1 MAIIITRNDIFCI
14 VSCSL
19 QELQPITKNFT
30 LHLESQSASGVEKC
44 IALSSKKY
52 LTIAEKT
59 GRLSVRIRG
68 FRVKDIQD
76 TWREIKETVDN
87 TVVTKNVSVSR
98 YQLKY
103 LQSRQLTCVKA
114 DSVID
119 FPVLPHPTSSPD
131 DRPTFEITL
140 KAKVCTIKRDEE
152 NIKKES
158 CKCTVI
164 HIQVSCPR
172 KHLQPWEKRWTK
184 FVEMQRTQNK
194 VHIEYDCQT
203 PSLDEESDECSVSFV
218 LYGDNISAITQ
229 AKHTIINE
237 ENGKAFTEHVI
248 NLSQKESDYIRRNV
262 DSIRS
267 DLEQSHQICLQLESC
282 TESSCVSLCIPAVL
296 NAEQLE
302 KVEESILG
310 RIRNSVSKKFRFADP
325 VTGQA
330 FLSKNISAVKES
342 HESVTFSQEDAPELV
357 LELEGLPTD
366 VEDAERHINEE
377 IKKISCVSISNNQL
391 SLEKAH
397 LPLLSSSQ
405 FASFISSLEKEH
417 AIACTYP
424 TIETQEMVLEQMH
437 LQTSTGH
444 VVTIQLC
451 TGSIFDENTAA
462 VLTPLDPGPISPLPE
477 STNPRESFANQELVR
492 VKDLPS
498 LLEAGEER
506 SVPPQPQS
514 QIDLLVNRGRGDTAP
529 LALTTALE
537 AVNNRRYGVISIPV
551 AHRAILKAPSHVT
564 LESVSRQMP
573 SLSGEEMCD
582 VVSRLW
588 TKQVLDSVCSHAE
601 LLPDT
606 TVHTVRLVVSPEESI
621 EIVAGIFNSYSYTNA
636 NRKMV
641 EIRSVVDE
649 HPLSSPPDISTQN
662 SIGKWYWQDDSGF
675 YTEYDQDTSDAI
687 SSLWAT
693 DNFGKC
699 LVLING
705 RHYCIDFLDMTQTNL
720 NYETKRPIKHE
731 VPDKLSACLRA
742 SPSFTTSEPDSKNE
756 TVQWTYQDDKGSYSP
771 YSVVNSRKVEDMYQ
785 NRIPPCTLKF
795 NKWNYNFDFA
805 NMKQINS
812 DTSTQRSIQ
821 RQVSKVVSSNSIGA
835 PHGLQILDKD
845 QTVMFNIRGQR
856 EHLPTVRA
864 QITTKLKSL
873 LVSREIPLPPQL
885 SITTAFHHKVETILK
900 AYKYISY
907 EIKEAAV
914 VMDASA
920 SSSKLSRK
928 VMCIEGEKELIL
940 NAQTE
945 LQAEVIKYSSEVASD
960 VHYPTEWEKQKETC
974 EVFSVKKNSAEWLKL
989 STRFRNTMPASA
1001 EIKRIRRV
1009 QNKWLWEKYQ
1019 RDMKRMYQKNNGNV
1033 NEKELFHGSGNTNAH
1048 VIFDSEEGFDMRY
1061 SAQGMWG
1068 HANYFAEDAR
1078 YSDNYAYAKPD
1089 GSKEMFVAKV
1099 LTGDSHECSSDKT
1112 LRMPPLKSSAASSE
1126 VRLKQVRY
1134 DTVNGLTSRTRV
1146 YMTYSNDK
1154 AYPAYII
1161 EYQCLPDLSLASSG
1175 YRGLPAY
1182 SRHRSSGTTNPT
1194 APRAANPQY
1203 SNSGYSSGTT
1213 NPTAP
1218 RAANPQYSNSGYSSG
1233 TTNPTAPRAAN
1244 PQYSNSGYSSGTT
1257 NSTAPRAANPQ
1268 YSNSGYSSGTTNS
1281 TAPRAANPQYS
1292 NSGYSSGTT
1301 NTAAPRAANPQYPYP
1316 GYSSRTT
1323 NPTAPGAANPQ
1334 YSNSGYS
1341 SGGAK
1346 ATGGKATP
1354 DASNPSSNK
1363 PKSNCRLM

>member
-1 MAIIITRNDIFCI
+1 MIYF
-14 VSCSL
+14 VLFPVHL

-30 LHLESQSASGVEKC
+30 LRPESQSASGVEKC
-44 IALSSKKY
+44 IALSSKKN

-87 TVVTKNVSVSR
+87 TVVTKNISVSR

-103 LQSRQLTCVKA
+103 LLSRQLTCVEA
-114 DSVID
+114 DSEIG

-131 DRPTFEITL
+131 NRPTYEITL
-140 KAKVCTIKRDEE
+140 KAKVCAIKRAEE

-158 CKCTVI
+158 CKCTVT

-172 KHLQPWEKRWTK
+172 KHLQPWKKRWTK
-184 FVEMQRTQNK
+184 FVEMQRTKNK

-203 PSLDEESDECSVSFV
+203 PSLDEESDECSVAFV

-248 NLSQKESDYIRRNV
+248 NLSQRESDYIKRNV
-262 DSIRS
+262 DSIWS

-282 TESSCVSLCIPAVL
+282 TESRCVSLCIPAVL
-296 NAEQLE
+296 NAEQLQ

-366 VEDAERHINEE
+366 VEDAERHINKE
-377 IKKISCVSISNNQL
+377 IKKLSLVSISNNQL

-424 TIETQEMVLEQMH
+424 TIETQEMVLEQML

-451 TGSIFDENTAA
+451 TGNIFDENTAA
-462 VLTPLDPGPISPLPE
+462 VLTPLDPGPTSPLPE

-498 LLEAGEER
+498 LLDAGEER
-506 SVPPQPQS
+506 CVPPQPQS

-537 AVNNRRYGVISIPV
+537 AVNNRRHGVISIPV
-551 AHRAILKAPSHVT
+551 AHRDLLKAPSHVT

-573 SLSGEEMCD
+573 SVSGEEMCD

-601 LLPDT
+601 LHPDT

-636 NRKMV
+636 NRKIV

-662 SIGKWYWQDDSGF
+662 STGKWYWQDDSGF

-687 SSLWAT
+687 SSVWAT
-693 DNFGKC
+693 DNIGIC
-699 LVLING
+699 RVLING
-705 RHYCIDFLDMTQTNL
+705 QHYHIDFLEMTQTNL
-720 NYETKRPIKHE
+720 NYKTQRSIKHE
-731 VPDKLSACLRA
+731 VPAKLSACSRA

-756 TVQWTYQDDKGSYSP
+756 TETVQWTYEDDEGSYSL

-785 NRIPPCTLKF
+785 NRIPPCTLKI

-821 RQVSKVVSSNSIGA
+821 RQVSKVVSSNSIDTPAGN
-835 PHGLQILDKD
+835 GLQILDKD

-945 LQAEVIKYSSEVASD
+945 LQAEVINYSSEAASD
-960 VHYPTEWEKQKETC
+960 VHYPTEWENQKETC
-974 EVFSVKKNSAEWLKL
+974 EVFIVKKNSAEWLKL
-989 STRFRNTMPASA
+989 STRFRKTMPASA
-1001 EIKRIRRV
+1001 KIKRIRRV

-1019 RDMKRMYQKNNGNV
+1019 RDKKRMYQKNNGNV
-1033 NEKELFHGSGNTNAH
+1033 NEKELFHGSGNTDAH
-1048 VIFDSEEGFDMRY
+1048 VILDSEEGFDMRY

-1078 YSDNYAYAKPD
+1078 YSNNYAYSKPD

-1099 LTGDSHECSSDKT
+1099 LTGDSHECSSDNT
-1112 LRMPPLKSSAASSE
+1112 LRMPPLKSSAAGSE

-1175 YRGLPAY
+1175 YRGLSAY
-1182 SRHRSSGTTNPT
+1182 SRHHLGGTTNPT
-1194 APRAANPQY
+1194 APGAANPQY
-1203 SNSGYSSGTT
+1203 SNSGYSSGAT
-1213 NPTAP
+1213 NTTAP
-1218 RAANPQYSNSGYSSG
+1218 R
-1233 TTNPTAPRAAN
+1233 
-1244 PQYSNSGYSSGTT
+1244 
-1257 NSTAPRAANPQ
+1257 
-1268 YSNSGYSSGTTNS
+1268 
-1281 TAPRAANPQYS
+1281 
-1292 NSGYSSGTT
+1292 
-1301 NTAAPRAANPQYPYP
+1301 
-1316 GYSSRTT
+1316 
-1323 NPTAPGAANPQ
+1323 AANPQ

-1354 DASNPSSNK
+1354 VASNPSSK
-1363 PKSNCRLM
+1363 EPKSSCRLM